1 MEKTL
6 APPYS
11 LIYLVPLGQL
21 VKTKPLS
28 TCEIDNKSLGLHI
41 DRIATEETLQ
51 ISN

>member
-6 APPYS
+6 ASPYS

-28 TCEIDNKSLGLHI
+28 TCAIDTINHLVYILIELLLKKHF
-41 DRIATEETLQ
+41 R
-51 ISN
+51 